1 MRERLLACQHWI
13 FDLDGT
19 LTKPIFD
26 FPAIKRRLGLPPDRG
41 ILEVMAEMEP
51 TAAATI
57 AEELDAIEYE
67 LAGRAEGANGAQAFL
82 AALKARGARLGILT
96 RNKKSHALLTLRV
109 TGMAEYFDEIDIL
122 GRDEASHKPS
132 PEGIH
137 KLLSAWQVEPQE
149 AVMVGDFLFD
159 LQAGAAAGT
168 YRLYVDAHGSFPHRA
183 HADLSVRTLDEL
195 LALDEAM
202 RP

>member
-1 MRERLLACQHWI
+1 MRELLLDCQHWI

-26 FPAIKRRLGLPPDRG
+26 FPAIKRRLGLPQDRG
-41 ILEVMAEMEP
+41 ILEVLAEMEP
-51 TAAATI
+51 TKAAII

-67 LAGRAEGANGAQAFL
+67 LAGRAEGAHGAQTFL

-96 RNKKSHALLTLRV
+96 RNKKSHALLTLKV
-109 TGMAEYFDEIDIL
+109 TGMAEFFDETDIL
-122 GRDEASHKPS
+122 GRDEAAHKPS

-137 KLLSAWQVEPQE
+137 KLLEAWCVEPQA

-168 YRLYVDAHGSFPHRA
+168 YRLYVDAHGSFPHRTQ
-183 HADLSVRTLDEL
+183 ADLSVRTLDEL
-195 LALDEAM
+195 LG
-202 RP
+202 

>member
-26 FPAIKRRLGLPPDRG
+26 FPAIKRRLGLPQDRG
-41 ILEVMAEMEP
+41 ILEVLAEMEP
-51 TAAATI
+51 TEAAAV
-57 AEELDAIEYE
+57 AEHLDTIEYE
-67 LAGRAEGANGAQAFL
+67 LAGRAEGAIGAQSFL

-96 RNKKSHALLTLRV
+96 RNKKSHALLTLEV
-109 TGMAEYFDEIDIL
+109 TGMAEYFDEVDIL

-137 KLLSAWQVEPQE
+137 KLLNAWQIPAQA

-168 YRLYVDAHGSFPHRA
+168 YRLYVDALGHFPHRD
-183 HADLSVRTLDEL
+183 HADLSVQTLNEL
-195 LALDEAM
+195 LG
-202 RP
+202 